1 MSLSASLGLPLGT
14 RNQGAR
20 DAARVRERRAEL
32 EVTRVTTEISREVTV
47 AIGSYQKT
55 REAVLGFDRE
65 VNEHLHENLE
75 LARESFASGKIDYYE
90 FNVVRREP
98 VSYTHLDVYKRQAI
112 TWVAL
117 HANTR

>member
-1 MSLSASLGLPLGT
+1 M
-14 RNQGAR
+14 
-20 DAARVRERRAEL
+20 
-32 EVTRVTTEISREVTV
+32 TV

-90 FNVVRREP
+90 FNVVRRELIANRLA
-98 VSYTHLDVYKRQAI
+98 YLDAFAEAI
-112 TWVAL
+112 DARSILDLVTGGGV
-117 HANTR
+117 TP